1 MSSARARRTFVP
13 STPPPPSVNTISS
26 SSSANNVNTPG
37 LTLPQVISLI
47 DNRLVTLEQFMKET
61 KNNTNN
67 DVNFPPQP
75 TNTPSSVSEDIL
87 SEFNHRFEVLTE
99 EIVTVKD
106 LLLKLQS
113 YTMDVNKALYDE
125 RINIFSDLGAMVNTN
140 NEVEEESTQTDVL
153 APTEAVSESVNIIQE
168 VSGIEPSSE

>member
-13 STPPPPSVNTISS
+13 NTPPTPSVNTISS

-47 DNRLVTLEQFMKET
+47 DNRLVTLEQFMKDT
-61 KNNTNN
+61 KGNSI
-67 DVNFPPQP
+67 DMSIPPQP
-75 TNTPSSVSEDIL
+75 TNTPSSISEDIL

-125 RINIFSDLGAMVNTN
+125 RINIFSDLGAMVNAN
-140 NEVEEESTQTDVL
+140 NEVEEESTQTDLL
-153 APTEAVSESVNIIQE
+153 APTEAVSENVNIIQE
-168 VSGIEPSSE
+168 VEPSSE